1 MTAHAKAVVAGG
13 AGFLGSHLCEHL
25 LSEGYEVLC
34 VDDLST
40 GRESNV
46 RYLMERAG
54 FSFVHA
60 DVSADRFAVG
70 GHVDLVFHLAS
81 PASPAAY
88 LARPV
93 ETLMAGSHGTR
104 NLLELARSRGAR
116 FLLASTSE
124 VYGDPQVNPQ
134 SEGYWGHVNPVGPR
148 SAYDEA
154 KRFAEAL
161 TVAYRKAFGVDTGIA
176 RIFNTYG
183 PRMQADDGRVVST
196 FIRQALSGTPLT
208 IHGEGHQTRSLC
220 YVDDTVEGLMR
231 LARSGHSG
239 PLNLGNPRELTVRRI
254 AEMVRVVT
262 RSDSPIECGPAMV
275 DDPKVRCP
283 DISLATTLLEWSPS
297 VPLETGLEL
306 TAEWMAGELAAAPQA
321 QYATVALGRA
331 SS

>member
-1 MTAHAKAVVAGG
+1 MTARPKAVVAGG
-13 AGFLGSHLCEHL
+13 AGFLGSHLCERL
-25 LSEGYEVLC
+25 ISEGYEVLC

-40 GRESNV
+40 GRESNI
-46 RYLMERAG
+46 RYLMERAE
-54 FSFVHA
+54 FSFIRA
-60 DVSADRFAVG
+60 DVAADRFAVG
-70 GHVDLVFHLAS
+70 GDVDLVFHLAS

-93 ETLMAGSHGTR
+93 ETLMAGSYGTR
-104 NLLELARSRGAR
+104 NLLELARSKGAR
-116 FLLASTSE
+116 FLLTSTSE

-161 TVAYRKAFGVDTGIA
+161 TVAYRKAFGVDTGIV

-208 IHGEGHQTRSLC
+208 VHGEGHQTRSLC
-220 YVDDTVEGLMR
+220 YVDDTTEGLMR
-231 LARSGHSG
+231 LARSEHSG
-239 PLNLGNPRELTVRRI
+239 PLNLGSPRELTVRRI

-262 RSDSPIECGPAMV
+262 RSDSPIEFVAAMV

-283 DISLATTLLEWSPS
+283 DISLATTLLEWSPG
-297 VPLETGLEL
+297 VPLEVGLEL
-306 TAEWMAGELAAAPQA
+306 TAEWMAGELADAPQA
-321 QYATVALGRA
+321 RCATVALGSA